1 MPNDEKRP
9 APRLSEDQQRHLL
22 VGLQYVDKM
31 LADIERILAAS
42 SARSPFPRYRSP
54 LRPEQ
59 RAGVEERI
67 AAIRTRIVR
76 ALGEHGIPIR
86 PGDVD
91 AVFAIR
97 SALRFADLAVEELN
111 AKHMRKYGELDP
123 AAEPDLKTL
132 DEDLRAMV
140 RALDNYLA
148 DAAS

>member
-1 MPNDEKRP
+1 MANEETQP
-9 APRLSEDQQRHLL
+9 AGRLSEDQQRHLL

-42 SARSPFPRYRSP
+42 STKSPFPRYRTP

-59 RAGVEERI
+59 RAFVEERI
-67 AAIRTRIVR
+67 AAIRARIVR
-76 ALGEHGIPIR
+76 ALGEHAVPIR

-111 AKHMRKYGELDP
+111 ARHMRRYGELDP

-132 DEDLRAMV
+132 DEDLRGMV
-140 RALDNYLA
+140 RALDDYLA
-148 DAAS
+148 EAAS